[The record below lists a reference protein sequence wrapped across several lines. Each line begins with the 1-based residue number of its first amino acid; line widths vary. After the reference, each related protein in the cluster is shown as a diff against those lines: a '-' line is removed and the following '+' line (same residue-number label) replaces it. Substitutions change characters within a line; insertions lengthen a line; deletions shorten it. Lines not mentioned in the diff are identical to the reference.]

1 MSTAVRSTGCSR
13 AVDDE
18 ADYKLREGET
28 VAGPL
33 IGWNFGEG
41 HLHNEQLVAAVQ
53 RRCQLD
59 EGDLRVIILE
69 GQPIQTKKQW
79 YRIVDAKTGLIEE
92 GYVDVDDMLARQP
105 WPEPGDELP
114 VHPVTTR

>member
-1 MSTAVRSTGCSR
+1 M
-13 AVDDE
+13 
-18 ADYKLREGET
+18 LREGET

-41 HLHNEQLVAAVQ
+41 HLHNEQLVQAVQ

-92 GYVDVDDMLARQP
+92 GYVSVDDMLARQP
-105 WPEPGDELP
+105 WPEADDELP
-114 VHPVTTR
+114 VHPV